1 MMFCFVLIPNSCG
14 DQMKPNV
21 LTEKLRL
28 RLEDVDYY
36 HFL

>member
-36 HFL
+36 HYL